1 MSVVLGIDPGTATL
15 GWGLVREQGND
26 LSLVGCGVIR
36 TPAKTPLAERLLA
49 IYTGL
54 NELLRRHEP
63 MGLAVEKLFFTKN
76 VTTGIAV
83 AHARGVVLLA
93 AAQAGLPV
101 AEFTPMEVKQTLTGY
116 GGADKQQMQTMVRLL
131 LGLPEVPRP
140 DDAADAVAVAICYHR
155 LARYRQ
161 LTGASFEP

>member
-15 GWGLVREQGND
+15 GWGLVQEQRGD
-26 LSLVGCGVIR
+26 LSLIEYGTIR
-36 TPAKTPLAERLLA
+36 TPAKSPLPRRLLA
-49 IYTGL
+49 IHTALNGL
-54 NELLRRHEP
+54 LHRYEP
-63 MGLAVEKLFFTKN
+63 AALAVEKLFFTKN

-83 AHARGVVLLA
+83 AHARGVVLLV
-93 AAQAGLPV
+93 AAQAGLPI

-131 LGLPEVPRP
+131 LGLAETPRP

-161 LTGASFEP
+161 LADPSAEP

>member
-15 GWGLVREQGND
+15 GWGLVREHGSD
-26 LSLVGCGVIR
+26 LSLVGCGAIR
-36 TPAKTPLAERLLA
+36 TPAHSPLHERLLA
-49 IYTGL
+49 IHTEL
-54 NELLRRHEP
+54 NELLHRHRP
-63 MGLAVEKLFFTKN
+63 AALAVEKLFFTKN

-83 AHARGVVLLA
+83 AHARGVVLLV
-93 AAQAGLPV
+93 AAQAGLPI

-131 LGLPEVPRP
+131 LGLTDVPRP

-161 LTGASFEP
+161 LADASGDS

>member
-1 MSVVLGIDPGTATL
+1 MSLVLGIDPGTATL
-15 GWGLVREQGND
+15 GWGLVRERAGD
-26 LSLVGCGVIR
+26 LSLVEYGAIR
-36 TPAKTPLAERLLA
+36 TPPHTPLPRRLLQ
-49 IYTGL
+49 IHEELTELLHRHRPTGL
-54 NELLRRHEP
+54 
-63 MGLAVEKLFFTKN
+63 GVEKLFFTKN

-93 AAQAGLPV
+93 AAQAGLDI

-131 LGLPEVPRP
+131 LGLADVPRP

-155 LARYRQ
+155 LERYRQ
-161 LTGASFEP
+161 LTQS